1 MKISL
6 TDTAMFTI
14 AVVGIYSWFV
24 TKSIKNT
31 LIKEEEDDT
40 KRYPP
45 VEFGG
50 RING

>member
-14 AVVGIYSWFV
+14 AVVGIYSWFI

-31 LIKEEEDDT
+31 FIKEEEGDA

-45 VEFGG
+45 VEFRG
-50 RING
+50 RTNG